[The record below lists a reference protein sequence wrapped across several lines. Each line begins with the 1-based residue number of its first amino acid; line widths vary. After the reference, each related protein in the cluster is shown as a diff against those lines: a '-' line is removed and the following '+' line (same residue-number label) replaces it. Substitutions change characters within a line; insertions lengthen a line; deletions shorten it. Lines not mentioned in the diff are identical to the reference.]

1 MNDLGEVCD
10 HPQTAHR
17 EIFPEVEGEYGN
29 LRMCRFPVKF
39 SDMKPKLEHP
49 PGLSAHT
56 EEVLEALGY
65 SPDETAAL
73 RREGVI

>member
-1 MNDLGEVCD
+1 MCD

-39 SDMKPKLEHP
+39 SEMTPKLEHP
-49 PGLSAHT
+49 PRLSAHT
-56 EEVLEALGY
+56 KEVLEALGY
-65 SPDETAAL
+65 SPDNVADL
-73 RREGVI
+73 RRDGVI